1 MSIKSFVNACELQ
14 LRRVENVVN
23 QPLKFQQEL
32 KEFEE
37 LLRKEWPDAII
48 ELQDAGL
55 KDQDKEEIQKIF
67 KKIKELETKAQTRG
81 SFFDGIEDFMQKS
94 RNR

>member
-1 MSIKSFVNACELQ
+1 MLNKYNK
-14 LRRVENVVN
+14 RN
-23 QPLKFQQEL
+23 QHFIPTKEL

-37 LLRKEWPDAII
+37 LLRNEWPDAII
-48 ELQDAGL
+48 ELKEAGL
-55 KDQDKEEIQKIF
+55 KAQDREKIQGIF
-67 KKIKELETKAQTRG
+67 KKIKQLETKAQTRV